1 MAYEVEDHED
11 GSAVAHPSRRG
22 IPLADADLI
31 AAQPARRRLTGPTEA
46 ALESNRESVLI
57 RKEGSPAM
65 RFSLKHAD
73 VYQAL
78 WKLWAENRVEGI
90 DDPGVTLGD
99 LYTRLDDLGHS
110 YPKTTVAAMVH
121 GFVRSG
127 LASVV
132 SQFVGFG
139 VTRARYYPSA
149 EGIQAFALA
158 AHLGYGALVQVG
170 RSASAWTS
178 RKETEPS
185 NLFEHAAL
193 LSRVMP

>member
-1 MAYEVEDHED
+1 MAYEAEDHED
-11 GSAVAHPSRRG
+11 DSVAQPSRRG
-22 IPLADADLI
+22 VPLADADLI
-31 AAQPARRRLTGPTEA
+31 AAQPARRRLTGPTLA

-78 WKLWAENRVEGI
+78 WKLWAEKRVEGL
-90 DDPGVTLGD
+90 DDPGVALSD
-99 LYTRLDDLGHS
+99 LYARLDELGHA
-110 YPKTTVAAMVH
+110 YPKTTVAAMVQ

-132 SQFVGFG
+132 SQFAGFG
-139 VTRARYYPSA
+139 ATRARYYPSA

-158 AHLGYGALVQVG
+158 AHLGYGAMVQVG
-170 RSASAWTS
+170 RSASAWAS
-178 RKETEPS
+178 RKESEPS
-185 NLFEHAAL
+185 NLFQHAAL
-193 LSRVMP
+193 LARVMP